1 MAGEK
6 TEKATPKR
14 RNEARQRGQ
23 VARSTDLQGSIVLLA
38 GIVAIGAFGPKLV
51 DRMADAMRAAI
62 AQTRTPEIVSA
73 HGIGT
78 LMSSA
83 GEAVL
88 LAVAPIALA
97 CVLAGIAVNV
107 GMVGFKPSGKALKPD
122 PKRLNPI
129 SGAKNLFGP
138 NAIAETAKSIAK
150 VGAVAAIVA
159 FALLPKLPEFGGMV
173 GISPVEFGSIL
184 ATDMNSLVKRAA
196 LAYFVIGVAD
206 FLWQRRRHE
215 KSLKMDKQEVKDEA
229 KEQNLPAEVRGAL
242 RRRAMEQ
249 SRKRMMAEVP
259 TADVVVTN
267 PTHFSVALRYDAERA
282 DAPEVI
288 AKGQDHIAMRI
299 REIAR
304 EHGVPVIPDP
314 PLARGLYSSVEL
326 GHTIPEEFFG
336 AVAAV
341 LAFVYRTAARR
352 AAVA

>member
-14 RNEARQRGQ
+14 RSEARKKGQ
-23 VARSTDLQGSIVLLA
+23 VARSTDLQGAIVLLA
-38 GIVAIGAFGPKLV
+38 GIMAMGSAGPKLV
-51 DRMADAMRAAI
+51 TRMADQLRASMQQVAN
-62 AQTRTPEIVSA
+62 PDVVSA

-83 GEAVL
+83 GTAVL
-88 LAVAPIALA
+88 LSVAPIALA
-97 CVLAGIAVNV
+97 CTLAGILTNV
-107 GMVGFKPSGKALKPD
+107 GMVGFKPSGKALRPD

-129 SGAKNLFGP
+129 AGAKNIFGP
-138 NAIAETAKSIAK
+138 NAIVETAKSVAK

-159 FALLPKLPEFGGMV
+159 IALLPKLPEFGGMV
-173 GISPVEFGSIL
+173 GLSPVDFGSIL
-184 ATDMNSLVKRAA
+184 ASDMSSLVKRAA
-196 LAYFVIGVAD
+196 LAYFVIGIAD
-206 FLWQRRRHE
+206 FFWQRHRHE

-229 KEQNLPAEVRGAL
+229 KEANLPPEVRGAL
-242 RRRAMEQ
+242 RRRQMEM

-267 PTHFSVALRYDAERA
+267 PTHFSVALRYDATKA

-288 AKGQDHIAMRI
+288 AKGQDHLALRI

-314 PLARGLYSSVEL
+314 PLARGLYASVDL
-326 GHTIPEEFFG
+326 NHTIPEEFFG

-352 AAVA
+352 AAA